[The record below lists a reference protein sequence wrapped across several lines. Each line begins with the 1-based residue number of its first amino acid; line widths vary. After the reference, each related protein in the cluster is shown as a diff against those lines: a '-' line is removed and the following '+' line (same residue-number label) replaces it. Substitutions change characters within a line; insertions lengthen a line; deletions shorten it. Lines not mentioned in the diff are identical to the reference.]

1 MIPLVRPYIAPAN
14 EMMPAIEKSLYSGYI
29 AIGEDVDN
37 FERAFSDCFELKNSI
52 AVNSGTAALHIALLL
67 LNVGKNDEVI
77 STAMT
82 SEPTN
87 TIIYAT
93 GAKIVWADVNP
104 QTGLLDPK
112 SVESK
117 ITDRTKAIMLVHYA
131 GMVCD
136 MVEFNKLSLKYN
148 IPIIEDCA
156 HALGS
161 YYDNKAIGNNS
172 QYSCFSFQAIKHMTT
187 IDGGMICLK
196 KEEEIETAK
205 KLRFFGLSKNVSR
218 LENDITRVGYKY
230 GMNNVTAAIGLIQL
244 KHIEDVL
251 RKHIENGKFYDEQL
265 RGVEGV
271 TLIPYSPQTKPSYW
285 LYTMLVEER
294 ESFCKMMQDNGVM
307 ASELHH
313 RSDTHSIFHES
324 QCDLPGL
331 DEFYSKFVHIPC
343 GWWVDNEKRE
353 YIVELIKKG
362 W

>member
-1 MIPLVRPYIAPAN
+1 M
-14 EMMPAIEKSLYSGYI
+14 
-29 AIGEDVDN
+29 
-37 FERAFSDCFELKNSI
+37 
-52 AVNSGTAALHIALLL
+52 
-67 LNVGKNDEVI
+67 GKNDEVI

-104 QTGLLDPK
+104 KTGLLDPK

-117 ITDRTKAIMLVHYA
+117 ITDRTKAIVLVHYA

-136 MVEFNKLSLKYN
+136 MAEFNKLSLKYN

-251 RKHIENGKFYDEQL
+251 RKHIENGT
-265 RGVEGV
+265 V
-271 TLIPYSPQTKPSYW
+271 
-285 LYTMLVEER
+285 
-294 ESFCKMMQDNGVM
+294 
-307 ASELHH
+307 
-313 RSDTHSIFHES
+313 RSCS
-324 QCDLPGL
+324 
-331 DEFYSKFVHIPC
+331 
-343 GWWVDNEKRE
+343 
-353 YIVELIKKG
+353 
-362 W
+362 